1 MEFSA
6 DYSAPD
12 QESRPSRIL
21 LTGSSGYVGGLLLK
35 RLESLNHRVRC
46 LSRNP
51 EKMGPI
57 APKTELAKGDL
68 LDAKTLEPAMVDV
81 HTAYYLVHSMGYSE
95 DFREADRKAARNFG
109 AAAKKAGVQR
119 IIYLGGLGEESDSNL
134 SPHLRSRHE
143 VGEILRSCGVDTIE
157 FRASAVLGVGSLSF
171 EMIRSLT
178 NRLPVMICP
187 KWLSTPTQPIAIDD
201 LLDYLIEALDL
212 PPNQNR
218 IFEIGGTDVV
228 TYGQLI
234 REYAS
239 QQGLR
244 RWLISVPLLTPYLS
258 GLWLGLVTPATAEVG
273 RHLIEGL
280 KNPTTV
286 TDTSADDVFSVRP
299 MGIKAAI
306 GRALADKTFA
316 K

>member
-1 MEFSA
+1 M
-6 DYSAPD
+6 
-12 QESRPSRIL
+12 
-21 LTGSSGYVGGLLLK
+21 GSVG
-35 RLESLNHRVRC
+35 SN
-46 LSRNP
+46 
-51 EKMGPI
+51 
-57 APKTELAKGDL
+57 TELIQGDL
-68 LDAKTLEPAMVDV
+68 LEPVTLESAMADV
-81 HTAYYLVHSMGYSE
+81 HTAYYLVHSMGYSV
-95 DFREADRKAARNFG
+95 DFREADLRAAQNFG
-109 AAAKKAGVQR
+109 AAAKKAGVKR
-119 IIYLGGLGEESDSNL
+119 IVYLGGLGKESDPNL

-143 VGEILRSCGVDTIE
+143 VGEILRASGVDTIE
-157 FRASAVLGVGSLSF
+157 FRASAVLGAGSLSF

-178 NRLPVMICP
+178 NRLPIMICP
-187 KWLSTPTQPIAIDD
+187 KWLSTPTQPIGIDD
-201 LLDYLIEALDL
+201 LLDYLIEALAV

-234 REYAS
+234 KEYAI

-286 TDTSADDVFSVRP
+286 TDNSADAVFSVRP

-306 GRALADKTFA
+306 QRALANDIQE
-316 K
+316 